1 VAAAQANALA
11 DRGHE
16 VSVITT
22 DATAKGRRAFKPT
35 FELLDAR
42 VKIQCIPGRTMRFW
56 PGGVGPVIHPGSKRL
71 LDAAVRQAD
80 VVHCHE
86 WPHVLVQQARSLSR
100 RYGKR
105 CVIQPHGSIQPRKGM
120 NRMIHALF
128 ALRYPPR
135 PDDVFIVGTP
145 AEEAELA
152 AELGPGMTVYQV
164 VNSMSIPEDDLDC
177 SSTAALR
184 AAWGFQ
190 DAATV
195 LLYGH
200 RIYPNKGLDLLIQA
214 MESLP
219 PTVHLAVV
227 GAVGDPR
234 FADECSNLVDQ
245 LGLQRRVRFHGPVG
259 RDDLDRVI
267 RAGDIFVLPARR
279 DTFPLMVLHAMACAR
294 PVVVTSSCQSVEL
307 LRDAVAVAEPSPAGL
322 AERIGSLLDPAA
334 REALGRRARDLIRDD
349 FGPSTVA
356 QKLEHIYPL
365 AP

>member
-1 VAAAQANALA
+1 
-11 DRGHE
+11 
-16 VSVITT
+16 
-22 DATAKGRRAFKPT
+22 
-35 FELLDAR
+35 
-42 VKIQCIPGRTMRFW
+42 
-56 PGGVGPVIHPGSKRL
+56 
-71 LDAAVRQAD
+71 
-80 VVHCHE
+80 
-86 WPHVLVQQARSLSR
+86 
-100 RYGKR
+100 
-105 CVIQPHGSIQPRKGM
+105 
-120 NRMIHALF
+120 MIHALF

-145 AEEAELA
+145 AEEAELT
-152 AELGPGMTVYQV
+152 AELGPGMNVYQV
-164 VNSMSIPEDDLDC
+164 VNPMSIPEDDLDC

-184 AAWGFQ
+184 AAWGFP
-190 DAATV
+190 DGATV

-234 FADECSNLVDQ
+234 FADECSNLVDR

-294 PVVVTSSCQSVEL
+294 PVVVTNSCQSVEL

-322 AERIGSLLDPAA
+322 AERIGSLLDPVE
-334 REALGRRARDLIRDD
+334 REVLGRRARDLIRDE

-356 QKLEHIYPL
+356 LKLERIYQI